1 LGSEKGIEL
10 NYALQVKPYFL
21 SQPFFSVLCG
31 CGQQFPHSKCCY
43 LWFPHEG
50 HFFDEI
56 GGFMKGRTEQ
66 LKNITGKSFDV
77 CVIGGGATGAG
88 CALDAQLRG
97 LKVVLIEA
105 GDFAGATSSA
115 ATKIIHGG
123 VRYLEEAIKDVDPK
137 EYHVVVRALHE
148 RVRML
153 DNAPHLTR
161 KLEFLV
167 PSYRWLDVAYL
178 DIGLKI
184 YDWLAGSARISPSK
198 FLSRDETLQRM
209 PGVKEEGLLGAVAY
223 SDGQFDDARYVMA
236 LVQSFARSGG
246 YAVNYARVTGLQRN
260 PAGKLSGVSVKD
272 EIGGNTFTVDAAVIV
287 NATGPFSDG
296 LRQMASPNVP
306 KRMRLSKGSHILF
319 SLDKF
324 PTKDAMLIPKTE
336 DGRVLFAVPWGGRLL
351 VGTTEQEVSPTDE
364 FYVSRDDVKFMLG
377 QLNHY
382 LENPLTPADIVSGYA
397 GARPLVA
404 SGESESTQKLARD
417 DVIEIDPASGLISI
431 MGGKWTTH
439 RAMAE
444 DTINAVQKALQIP
457 VTVCPTRHH
466 VLFGSE
472 GFAED
477 MWEEIVRVQSVSKE
491 TAEHL
496 AAKFG
501 SAAWEVLKPTSE
513 KSSLAQPILPGR
525 APIQAEV
532 IYSVREELAMT
543 IEDVIARRLGV
554 QFYSWRDALHS
565 APVVGALMAGELGW
579 SPEQTRAAVTA
590 YVERINRLLERAG
603 LETESSTGAS
613 AASPTAR

>member
-1 LGSEKGIEL
+1 
-10 NYALQVKPYFL
+10 
-21 SQPFFSVLCG
+21 
-31 CGQQFPHSKCCY
+31 
-43 LWFPHEG
+43 
-50 HFFDEI
+50 
-56 GGFMKGRTEQ
+56 MKGRTDQ
-66 LKNITGKSFDV
+66 LKNIAGKSFDV

-178 DIGLKI
+178 DVGLKI

-209 PGVKEEGLLGAVAY
+209 PGVKKEGLLGAVAY
-223 SDGQFDDARYVMA
+223 SDGQFDDARYVIA

-246 YAVNYARVTGLQRN
+246 YAVNYARVAGLQRN
-260 PAGKLSGVSVKD
+260 SAGKLSGVSVKD
-272 EIGGNTFTVDAAVIV
+272 EFGGNTFTVDAKVVV

-296 LRQMASPNVP
+296 IRQMASPSVP

-404 SGESESTQKLARD
+404 SGENQSTQKLARD

-444 DTINAVQKALQIP
+444 DTINAVQKALQIS
-457 VTVCPTRHH
+457 VSVCPTRHH

-477 MWEEIVRVQSVSKE
+477 MWEEIVRAQSVSKE

-501 SAAWEVLKPTSE
+501 SAAWEVLKLTSD
-513 KSSLAQPILPGR
+513 KPSLAQPVLPGR

-532 IYSVREELAMT
+532 IYSAREELAMT

-554 QFYSWRDALHS
+554 QFYSWRDAMHS
-565 APVVGALMAGELGW
+565 APVVGALMAEELGW
-579 SPEQTRAAVTA
+579 LPEQTRGAVTA
-590 YVERINRLLERAG
+590 YVEKINRLLERAG
-603 LETESSTGAS
+603 LETEASSGAS
-613 AASPTAR
+613 AASPSAR